1 MLKAVT
7 QMHRRCLF
15 CSAPVGV
22 AGSSSLDMLGVP
34 DAGEAM
40 LLIVTVGIFLAT
52 GYHIFQAYWKPKP
65 ALPQTASALGA
76 VPASAG

>member
-40 LLIVTVGIFLAT
+40 LLIVMVGIFLAA
-52 GYHIFQAYWKPKP
+52 GYHIFQESSKP
-65 ALPQTASALGA
+65 AVPQTASALGA